1 MKVTRIEDA
10 KPYDAK
16 GHFGMVG
23 LRLQG
28 ADAGVCDFA
37 TMGLSHFL
45 PGGGAQSS
53 ASPIEKLYFVVSG
66 EICILTQDGE
76 TILRAGDSCRLA
88 AGEERS
94 IVNKTN
100 APASMLVVLPTT

>member
-1 MKVTRIEDA
+1 MKVTRIADA

-28 ADAGVCDFA
+28 AEAGVCNFA

-66 EICILTQDGE
+66 EVCIITQDGE
-76 TILRAGDSCRLA
+76 TTLGAGDSCYLA
-88 AGEERS
+88 SGEERS
-94 IVNKTN
+94 IINKTN
-100 APASMLVVLPTT
+100 APASMLVLLPTT